1 MSQSPSPD
9 RARDQVGD
17 PARDQVR
24 DHAEFWFDPTCP
36 WAWMTSRWMLE
47 VTTMRPV
54 DVTWNLFS
62 LSVLNEGRELS
73 ESYSRRMVRAWRP
86 IRVLAAALEQAG
98 PQVVLPLYTAI
109 GTRLHPGG
117 RRDHDPVLAEA
128 LVEVGLSSDLVA
140 AADTDER
147 DHLFRQSTARA
158 IALVGDDVGTPVISV
173 NGVAFFGPVVTPAP
187 RGEVAGRLWD
197 GAVAVA
203 SVPGFYEIKRS
214 RTEEPS
220 F

>member
-1 MSQSPSPD
+1 MSRSQSPDLTPE
-9 RARDQVGD
+9 RAHEQ
-17 PARDQVR
+17 AREQ
-24 DHAEFWFDPTCP
+24 AEFWFDPTCP

-73 ESYSRRMVRAWRP
+73 ESYSKRMVRAWRP
-86 IRVLAAALEQAG
+86 IRVLAAALDKAG
-98 PQVVLPLYTAI
+98 PQIVLPLYTAI

-117 RRDHDPVLAEA
+117 RRDHDAVLAES
-128 LVEVGLSSDLVA
+128 LVEVGLPPDLAA

-147 DHLFRQSTARA
+147 DHIFRESTARA
-158 IALVGDDVGTPVISV
+158 IALVGDDVGTPIISV
-173 NGVAFFGPVVTPAP
+173 NGTAFFGPVVTPTP
-187 RGEVAGRLWD
+187 RGEAAARLWD
-197 GAVAVA
+197 GTIAVA
-203 SVPGFYEIKRS
+203 SVPGFYELKRS